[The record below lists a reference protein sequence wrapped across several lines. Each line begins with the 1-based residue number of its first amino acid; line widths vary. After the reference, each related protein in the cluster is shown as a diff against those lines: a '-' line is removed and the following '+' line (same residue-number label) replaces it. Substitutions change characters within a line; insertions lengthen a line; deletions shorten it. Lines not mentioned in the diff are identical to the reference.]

1 MSVLFGMVTPGD
13 VGSRKPAAR
22 MGARKLMGVI
32 AIKPPGARPENP
44 ELAEFGGWFRR
55 LWLDFAGPSRLIG
68 PTKDNAAQKRG
79 ATCTPIAAIPAPI

>member
-13 VGSRKPAAR
+13 VWQQKARSPEGRAQIDGGYSHQAAR
-22 MGARKLMGVI
+22 RKARK
-32 AIKPPGARPENP
+32 P
-44 ELAEFGGWFRR
+44 ELADFRRRFRR
-55 LWLDFAGPSRLIG
+55 LRLDFGGPSRLIG